1 MDRLL
6 DEQVRVRGGQGG
18 QAKGGDGL
26 KALDGKAFVR
36 QKLDTQNAYQLSE
49 GRRSIPVQDTV
60 SSEEEYTRIMQF
72 AEQYGLL
79 GRERQGE
86 AGPAIR
92 DEQGAV
98 REAGQLV
105 AYRLPLPWM

>member
-1 MDRLL
+1 MNKFGF
-6 DEQVRVRGGQGG
+6 EVGKAG
-18 QAKGGDGL
+18 KGGDGL
-26 KALDGKAFVR
+26 KALEGKAFVR
-36 QKLDTQNAYQLSE
+36 QKLDTHNVYQLPE